1 MAIDIARRQFISA
14 LGGAAFAWPLT
25 ASAQQPALP
34 IVGFLGSASADEYA
48 MRLRAFREG
57 LKEGGYI
64 EGQNVVIE
72 YRWAQGQN
80 SRLPALAA
88 ELVHRHVAE
97 IIAAGGTPSAV
108 AAKAATTSIPV
119 VFAVAVDPVNVGLV
133 ASLNRPGGN
142 MTGVTNLNVE
152 IGPKRLELLRELLPR
167 ATIVGVLVNPTSPS
181 LSEPFLRAVQAA
193 AGAFGMQLH
202 VLNASTDSD
211 FDGVFST
218 LVQLRADA
226 LVIGP
231 DTFFNTRT
239 EQLASL
245 SLRHMLPAI
254 FQYRA
259 FAAAGGLISYGTDET
274 EYYRLVGSYA
284 GRILKGENPGDLP
297 VMQSTKVELILN
309 LVTAKS
315 LGITV
320 PLSLLGRADEVIE

>member
-1 MAIDIARRQFISA
+1 MAIDIGRRQFISA

-72 YRWAQGQN
+72 YRWAEGQN

-88 ELVHRHVAE
+88 ELVHRQVAE

-108 AAKAATTSIPV
+108 AAKAATTSIPI

-181 LSEPFLRAVQAA
+181 LSEPFLRSVQAA
-193 AGAFGMQLH
+193 AGALGMQLH

-211 FDGVFST
+211 FGEVFST
-218 LVQLRADA
+218 LVQVRADA

-274 EYYRLVGSYA
+274 EYYHLVGSYA

-309 LVTAKS
+309 LVTARS